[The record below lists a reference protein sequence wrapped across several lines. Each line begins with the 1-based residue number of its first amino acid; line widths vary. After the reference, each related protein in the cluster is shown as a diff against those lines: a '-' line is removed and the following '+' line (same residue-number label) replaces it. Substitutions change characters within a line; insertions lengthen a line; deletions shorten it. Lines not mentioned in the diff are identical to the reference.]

1 MPHDAA
7 AGREHNGLR
16 IQMRPKSQQLR
27 IVALALGIVA
37 VWWILW
43 RTIDSGG
50 PAAPDGPSSVGAEVS
65 SRVENDATGAGGT
78 ADLASDPREPIE
90 SSIAT
95 DSSES
100 EVVEPP
106 QGPSLRLLGSITYE
120 SQQSTIRVASLRLV
134 DSGWESRITHADET
148 GHYVFE
154 DLHPGSW
161 ELTAEAPGY
170 RELRRSIELTP
181 EEPDH
186 RLDLVLTPG
195 DIVKVKLLGQPS
207 LELTGI
213 SWRARSGQASA
224 RMEPIVTLEEPAGW
238 LPSDSDS
245 RGAGVGVFVEPTRY
259 RPIGAGMEATVDD
272 PESPRLRVRFPDG
285 STVNDLAPP
294 YCGVFVL
301 SKPPPLYASLLL
313 GDFAIQTRA
322 VLPGADEVTFE
333 ITKNDV
339 EKLPG
344 EVRLRVVD
352 GDTDAPPGGVN
363 INLGQRLAG
372 RRGTRRE
379 PDGAVV
385 FEEVLPG
392 SVMLTISAEGREI
405 VTERVLVKPG
415 TVTDLGLYRLQ
426 PFSLIQ
432 AKVVDDAGEPARVQ
446 FNVFPLDR
454 YAATRETLGKRFFR
468 SSADG
473 ELKIDSV
480 GRGRYLILANEG
492 GWVSMPALADTTLGN
507 QKELEIR
514 VSKGTPVAVRLRADP
529 LPAARLEIRTRSGLP
544 VAERRCRDR
553 DPMKFMLVP
562 GTYSIELWDGET
574 WLASETL
581 VVGAEPVRI
590 YFPR

>member
-1 MPHDAA
+1 MK
-7 AGREHNGLR
+7 
-16 IQMRPKSQQLR
+16 PKRQQLR

-50 PAAPDGPSSVGAEVS
+50 PADPKAPSSAEAES
-65 SRVENDATGAGGT
+65 PAPTENEVTVPGGGN
-78 ADLASDPREPIE
+78 LGDPREPLGTYTAPE
-90 SSIAT
+90 SPVIGIA
-95 DSSES
+95 EL
-100 EVVEPP
+100 P
-106 QGPSLRLLGSITYE
+106 QGPSLRLAGSITDE
-120 SQQSTIRVASLRLV
+120 RSQAFLEGALLRLV
-134 DSGWESRITHADET
+134 DSGWEERTARSDAS
-148 GHYVFE
+148 GGYAFE
-154 DLHPGSW
+154 DLQPGTWELSVGAPGYRGLRRVV
-161 ELTAEAPGY
+161 ELTAEV
-170 RELRRSIELTP
+170 
-181 EEPDH
+181 PDH
-186 RLDLVLTPG
+186 RLDLALPLG
-195 DIVKVKLLGQPS
+195 DIVKVKLLGEAS
-207 LELTGI
+207 LELGRI
-213 SWRARSGQASA
+213 PWRARGEASPQL
-224 RMEPIVTLEEPAGW
+224 EPIVTLEEPAGW
-238 LPSDSDS
+238 IPPDSHS
-245 RGAGVGVFVEPTRY
+245 RGADVGVFVDLSAH
-259 RPIGAGMEATVDD
+259 RPAGSAAKTAEMDVEF
-272 PESPRLRVRFPDG
+272 PRIPVRFLDG
-285 STVNDLAPP
+285 STIHDLSPP

-301 SKPPPLYASLLL
+301 SKPPPVHASLVL
-313 GDFAIQTRA
+313 GDFAVQTRA

-333 ITKNDV
+333 VTKEHFD
-339 EKLPG
+339 KLTG

-352 GDTDAPPGGVN
+352 GDTEAPPGWVN

-379 PDGAVV
+379 ADGTVV
-385 FEEVLPG
+385 FEEVLAG
-392 SVMLTISAEGREI
+392 SVNLTISASGREI
-405 VTERVLVKPG
+405 VTERVLVQPG
-415 TVTDLGLYRLQ
+415 TVTDLGVYRLQ

-432 AKVVDDAGEPARVQ
+432 AKVVDDAGEPARVM

-468 SSADG
+468 SDLSGD
-473 ELKIDSV
+473 LKIDSA

-492 GWVSMPALADTTLGN
+492 GWVSMPALADTTHGD
-507 QKELEIR
+507 QKNLEIR

-553 DPMKFMLVP
+553 DPMRFTLVP